1 MELGQVTNL
10 LCNDF
15 NVGLITKIKSE
26 HATFIEFNHV
36 SQMWRCAMKWIPNA
50 FKQGEHSQAGWKHE

>member
-1 MELGQVTNL
+1 MELGQVTDL

-15 NVGLITKIKSE
+15 NVGFITKINAQKSE

-36 SQMWRCAMKWIPNA
+36 S
-50 FKQGEHSQAGWKHE
+50 